1 MVPWGIELVGYQTS
15 LFSDPMKIA
24 ILDSG
29 IHKSHEDLQGKVLK
43 EYNVINPGQPIED
56 DYGHGTAVA
65 GIITANDNNIGV
77 VGVVQDVELYDVKV
91 LNSEGK
97 GNIEDLISAIEWCMK
112 EQVDIINISFGFQ
125 AENEELEK
133 VIEQAVSQGII
144 IIAAAGNN
152 YGFNTDFPAKYDNVV
167 SVTALDGGKN
177 ISKSYSAKGK
187 IDYAMPGVSI
197 LTTSK
202 DGGYAIY
209 SGTSMATAYMTG
221 AISDS
226 LKNDDSYSMEKNGL
240 YSIQEINELLKD
252 NLVLINECND
262 CGNGLV
268 KIK

>member
-1 MVPWGIELVGYQTS
+1 MGYQTS
-15 LFSDPMKIA
+15 LSSDPMKIA

-65 GIITANDNNIGV
+65 GVITANDNNVGI

-97 GNIEDLISAIEWCMK
+97 GNIEDLISAIEWCKK

-133 VIEQAVSQGII
+133 VIEEAVSQGII

-152 YGFNTDFPAKYDNVV
+152 YGLNTDYPAKYDNVV
-167 SVTALDGGKN
+167 SVTAVDKAMN
-177 ISKSYSAKGK
+177 ISKSHSAKGK
-187 IDYAMPGVSI
+187 VDYAMPGVSI

-202 DGGYAIY
+202 DGGYAIH

-226 LKNDDSYSMEKNGL
+226 LKNDDRYSMEEKGL
-240 YSIQEINELLKD
+240 NSLQKINELLKD
-252 NLVLINECND
+252 NLVSINECSD